1 MSHAR
6 THVRTQVSWRTRA
19 GGAVLASLRWSGIS
33 LVLLLAVAVAVLALS
48 QYAFYDP
55 ATDTRPAVNFVRH
68 PVAIVFH
75 AVGASCAPFIG
86 LLQLSTRLRRRWR
99 SLHRWLGRFYLVVCV
114 GIGGTAGLWLAF
126 FAYGGAV
133 ARVGL
138 GLIAV
143 LWFGTSGMAYLA
155 IRAGDVRGHR
165 EWMWRSVA
173 VALGGITLRV
183 YLPILVTSG
192 VSFLVAYRIVTWAS
206 WLPNLMLAEYLVR
219 RSRSKVVSY

>member
-1 MSHAR
+1 MPP
-6 THVRTQVSWRTRA
+6 VSWRLRTQR
-19 GGAVLASLRWSGIS
+19 AVLTTLRWSGIS
-33 LVLLLAVAVAVLALS
+33 VALLLAVAVAVLALS

-55 ATDTRPAVNFVRH
+55 ATDTRPTVNFARH

-75 AVGASCAPFIG
+75 AVGASCAPLIG

-99 SLHRWLGRFYLVVCV
+99 GMHRWLGRFYLVVCV
-114 GIGGTAGLWLAF
+114 GLGGTAGLWLAF
-126 FAYGGAV
+126 FAYGGTV

-143 LWFGTSGMAYLA
+143 LWFGTSSMAYLA
-155 IRAGDVRGHR
+155 IRAGDVQGHR

-183 YLPILVTSG
+183 YLPVLVASG

-206 WLPNLMLAEYLVR
+206 WVPNLLVAEWLVR
-219 RSRSKVVSY
+219 RSRPKLVTS

>member
-1 MSHAR
+1 M
-6 THVRTQVSWRTRA
+6 
-19 GGAVLASLRWSGIS
+19 LRWSTIS
-33 LVLLLAVAVAVLALS
+33 LGLLLAVAVAVLALS

-55 ATDTRPAVNFVRH
+55 TTDTRTAVNFVQH

-75 AVGASCAPFIG
+75 AVGASCAPLIG

-99 SLHRWLGRFYLVVCV
+99 GLHRWLGRFYLVVCV
-114 GIGGTAGLWLAF
+114 GLGGTAGLWLAF

-138 GLIAV
+138 GLIA
-143 LWFGTSGMAYLA
+143 LMWFGTSSMAYLA

-165 EWMWRSVA
+165 EWMWRSLA

-183 YLPILVTSG
+183 YLPVLVASG
-192 VSFLVAYRIVTWAS
+192 VPFLLAYRIVAWAS
-206 WLPNLMLAEYLVR
+206 WVPNVLMAEWLVR
-219 RSRSKVVSY
+219 RSRRTPVTS